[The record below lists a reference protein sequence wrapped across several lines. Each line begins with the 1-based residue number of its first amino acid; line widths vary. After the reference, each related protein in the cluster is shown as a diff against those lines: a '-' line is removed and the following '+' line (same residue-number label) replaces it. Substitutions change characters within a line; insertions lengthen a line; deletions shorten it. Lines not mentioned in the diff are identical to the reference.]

1 MTLAALAQTCAAR
14 SFGRLPRL
22 ALASIVAAL
31 LFVAGCDRQAK
42 LVSPQEIVI
51 DTACTLDG
59 MLLMDYPGPKA
70 QLHYNQGEP
79 DFFCDT
85 MEMFAIYL
93 RPEQKKRVVGLF
105 TQDMGMTDWV
115 KPQGHW
121 IDARTAFYV
130 AGSKRT
136 GSMGPT
142 LASFAS
148 NEDAEAFAKKYGGKV
163 LRFDAVTIDMAAL
176 DGGVVR
182 DERM

>member
-1 MTLAALAQTCAAR
+1 MMLEGLAQTCAACR
-14 SFGRLPRL
+14 LGRLSRF
-22 ALASIVAAL
+22 ALAVFVGAL

-42 LVSPQEIVI
+42 TVSPQEIAN
-51 DTACTLDG
+51 DTACALDG

-70 QLHYNQGEP
+70 QLHYDQGDP

-105 TQDMGMTDWV
+105 TQDMGKTDWV

-130 AGSKRT
+130 AGGKRK

-148 NEDAEAFAKKYGGKV
+148 NEDAEAFARKYGGKV
-163 LRFDAVTIDMAAL
+163 LRFDEVTIDMVGL
-176 DGGVVR
+176 DGGVVH

>member
-1 MTLAALAQTCAAR
+1 MILETLAQTCAECSLAR
-14 SFGRLPRL
+14 LFRF
-22 ALASIVAAL
+22 ALVSVVGAL
-31 LFVAGCDRQAK
+31 LFVAGCERQARM
-42 LVSPQEIVI
+42 VSPQEIAS
-51 DTACTLDG
+51 DTACALDG

-70 QLHYNQGEP
+70 QLHYDQGEP

-93 RPEQKKRVVGLF
+93 RPEQKKRVIGLF
-105 TQDMGMTDWV
+105 TQDMGKTDWV

-121 IDARTAFYV
+121 IDARAAFYV
-130 AGSKRT
+130 SGSKRK

-148 NEDAEAFAKKYGGKV
+148 NEDAEAFAKQYGGKV
-163 LRFDAVTIDMAAL
+163 LRFGEVTIDMVGL
-176 DGGVVR
+176 DGGVVH